1 LASDDYKKP
10 VFNLFFTNRFYAIG
24 IGVACIYVASWA
36 LDFSMDVAG
45 ITLMAFCVLTLGE
58 IAALFGNKE
67 GVRAV
72 REVPERM
79 SNGDSNAITLNLKS
93 FYVFPTQLQI
103 IEELP
108 EQLQARGNKF
118 EIKLEAQANIRQC
131 YILKPNRRG
140 VYHFGFCQLYISTH
154 LGLVQRRI
162 ASAQPQQVKVYPSFI
177 KLRQYQI
184 LAHAA
189 SEAESGTK
197 KMRKIGHS
205 LEFEQIKEYV
215 RGDDIRSINWKAT
228 ARKGELMVNHYVD
241 ERSQQVYALID
252 KGRLMKMPFYGMTL
266 LDYAINATLVLCN
279 VSLYRQDKFG
289 LYHFSNESGQLLPAQ
304 RNPLQLNL
312 VLESLYRID
321 TDFLESDY
329 EKLYLK
335 VRSQIKHRSLL
346 VLFTQFE
353 SMGGLKRQLGYLQQL
368 SRHHLL
374 LVVFF
379 ENTELTAMA
388 QAEAANVEDIYTKTI
403 AEKFVYEKK
412 LIVKELLRHGILSLL
427 TPPEKLTIQLINKY
441 LELKS
446 KQAI

>member
-1 LASDDYKKP
+1 MLPDDYKKP
-10 VFNLFFTNRFYAIG
+10 SFNLFFTNRFYAIG
-24 IGVACIYVASWA
+24 IGVACVYVASWA
-36 LDFSMDVAG
+36 LGFAMDIAG
-45 ITLMAFCVLTLGE
+45 ITLMAFCLLTLGE
-58 IAALFGNKE
+58 ITALFANKA
-67 GVRAV
+67 GIGIKRI
-72 REVPERM
+72 VPERM
-79 SNGDSNAITLNLKS
+79 SNGDSNAIILKIRS
-93 FYVFPTQLQI
+93 HYIFPTRLQI

-118 EIKLEAQANIRQC
+118 DLKLEAQATLSQT
-131 YILKPNRRG
+131 YTLKPVRRG
-140 VYHFGFCQLYISTH
+140 VYHFGFCQLYISTR
-154 LGLVQRRI
+154 LGLVHRRI
-162 ASAQPQQVKVYPSFI
+162 ATAQPQQVKVYPSFI
-177 KLRQYQI
+177 QLRQYQI

-197 KMRKIGHS
+197 RMRKIGHS

-228 ARKGELMVNHYVD
+228 ARKGSLMVNHFVD

-252 KGRLMKMPFYGMTL
+252 KGRLMKMPFNGITL

-289 LYHFSNESGQLLPAQ
+289 LYHFSNEPGQLLPAQ

-312 VLESLYRID
+312 VLESLYRIE
-321 TDFLESDY
+321 TAFLESDY
-329 EKLYLK
+329 EKLYLQ
-335 VRSQIKHRSLL
+335 VRAQIKHRSLL

-353 SMGGLKRQLGYLQQL
+353 SMGGMKRQLPYLQQL

-388 QAEAANVEDIYTKTI
+388 QAEAGSVEEIYTKTI

-412 LIVKELLRHGILSLL
+412 LIVKELLQHGILSLL
-427 TPPEKLTIQLINKY
+427 TPPDKLTIQLINKY

>member
-1 LASDDYKKP
+1 LLSEDYKKP
-10 VFNLFFTNRFYAIG
+10 FFNLFFTNRFYALG
-24 IGVACIYVASWA
+24 IGVACVYVASWA
-36 LDFSMDVAG
+36 VGFSIEAAG
-45 ITLMAFCVLTLGE
+45 IALMALLVLTLGE
-58 IAALFGNKE
+58 ITALFTNRQGIS
-67 GVRAV
+67 VSRV
-72 REVPERM
+72 VPERM
-79 SNGDSNAITLNLKS
+79 SNGDSNAIVLHISSAYL
-93 FYVFPTQLQI
+93 FPTLLQI

-108 EQLQARGNKF
+108 EQLQARGNTF
-118 EIKLEAQANIRQC
+118 ELKVEGQAKLNRK
-131 YILKPNRRG
+131 YTLKPVRRG
-140 VYHFGFCQLYISTH
+140 TYQFGFCQLYISTR
-154 LGLVQRRI
+154 LGLVHRRI
-162 ASAQPQQVKVYPSFI
+162 ASANPQEVKVYPSFTQ
-177 KLRQYQI
+177 LRQYQI

-215 RGDDIRSINWKAT
+215 SGDDIRSINWKAT
-228 ARKGELMVNHYVD
+228 ARKGSLMVNHFVD

-252 KGRLMKMPFYGMTL
+252 KGRLMKMPFNNMTL

-289 LYHFSNESGQLLPAQ
+289 LYHFSNEPGQLLPAQ

-312 VLESLYRID
+312 VLESLYRIE
-321 TDFLESDY
+321 TAFLESDY
-329 EKLYLK
+329 EKLYLQ
-335 VRSQIKHRSLL
+335 VRAQIKHRSLL

-353 SMGGLKRQLGYLQQL
+353 SMGGMKRQLGYLQQL

-379 ENTELTAMA
+379 ENTELTAVA
-388 QAEAANVEDIYTKTI
+388 QAEVNSVEEIYTKTI

-427 TPPEKLTIQLINKY
+427 TPPDKLTIQLINKY